1 MLANFQSR
9 YGAGLDFVCIG
20 IKQWIFEATALA
32 HICDRTRYLF
42 RLLPGGRPP
51 SGDDSQ
57 WDSDRLYDAMVFA
70 FVDAGGSGLLLL
82 ASF

>member
-1 MLANFQSR
+1 MLAHVLSP

-32 HICDRTRYLF
+32 NICDCTRYLF

-57 WDSDRLYDAMVFA
+57 WDSDRLYDAMGFA
-70 FVDAGGSGLLLL
+70 FVAAGGSGLFVSV
-82 ASF
+82 SF